1 MDKGDLVTTTTT
13 PLELDH
19 RVADGIQVT
28 LLWDAAS
35 DRITVRVF
43 DEARA
48 ETFELAVPKH
58 LALDAFHH
66 PYAYAAR
73 DSSLADYLDEAYA
86 A

>member
-1 MDKGDLVTTTTT
+1 MTTTTT

-28 LLWDAAS
+28 LLWHREA
-35 DRITVRVF
+35 DRITVRVH
-43 DEARA
+43 DEGLG
-48 ETFELAVPKH
+48 ETLEFEVPKP

-73 DSSLADYLDEAYA
+73 DTSLADYLDEAYA